1 MLKLSETLKE
11 LITESKTDYK
21 TFAKQVGISPSR
33 ITDYINN
40 DKLPTVE
47 NLIKIAD
54 YFDCSCNY
62 LLGRD
67 YEERRSDFNTPVPF
81 AERLAY
87 LKESLGFTHKQI
99 YESEGISK
107 SRYFDWLNGRRQPS
121 LDNIIKLADLF
132 ECSVD
137 FVLGRED

>member
-54 YFDCSCNY
+54 YFNED
-62 LLGRD
+62 LDVL
-67 YEERRSDFNTPVPF
+67 T
-81 AERLAY
+81 
-87 LKESLGFTHKQI
+87 
-99 YESEGISK
+99 
-107 SRYFDWLNGRRQPS
+107 GRR
-121 LDNIIKLADLF
+121 
-132 ECSVD
+132 EY
-137 FVLGRED
+137 